1 VAVRVATVSLVPG
14 NANEVAS
21 VPVNVSELLAVNV
34 FPSAMVS
41 VDDVAGAVM
50 ATLFTLVADAA
61 PNVGVTNVGD
71 VVNATVLLPD
81 SSVNAA
87 AKFALLGVAKK
98 AATLEP
104 NPETPVDIGS
114 PVQLVNVP
122 ELGVPSAGVVN
133 VGLVNVLLVRVCV
146 PVNVTS
152 VSVPEGTVNVEVP
165 EVVNVKVCA
174 ADIVRVAPET
184 PTLVM
189 L

>member
-1 VAVRVATVSLVPG
+1 MAARVATVSLVPG

-34 FPSAMVS
+34 LPSAMVN
-41 VDDVAGAVM
+41 VDPVAGDVI
-50 ATLFTLVADAA
+50 ATLFTVVADAT

-81 SSVNAA
+81 SSVKAD
-87 AKFALLGVAKK
+87 AKFALLGVAKN
-98 AATLEP
+98 AATLAP

-114 PVQLVNVP
+114 PVQLVRVP
-122 ELGVPSAGVVN
+122 EPGVPRTGAVI

-146 PVNVTS
+146 PVSVTS

-165 EVVNVKVCA
+165 DVVNVKVCA
-174 ADIVRVAPET
+174 ADIVRVAPDT